1 MIEAA
6 LEEKVTKIAEAFMK
20 IPTIDGYK
28 AVLRD
33 VATYKEIEALYER
46 LTVAEAIMNGET
58 YRTIAKNTGTSTA
71 TVTRVAHWLH
81 HGHGGYEL
89 VLGKKKS

>member
-1 MIEAA
+1 MIEDSLDA
-6 LEEKVTKIAEAFMK
+6 KVTKIAEAFLK
-20 IPTIDGYK
+20 VPTLNACK
-28 AVLRD
+28 AFLRD
-33 VATYKEIEALYER
+33 IATYKEIEALYER
-46 LTVAEAIMNGET
+46 LTVAESLIDGET